1 MLTQDQIISFLS
13 SYAYDPVMV
22 YSFIILILT
31 ASSFGLPIP
40 EEITLISAGVIGYF
54 ALNPDLYPPPSPDMK
69 PLNVWT
75 LSIVCLFAV
84 FFSDL
89 LIYWIGRIGGVK
101 IQKSKRFAPLVASN
115 LYNKAVLLTKKYGAL
130 MAGAFRFTPGL
141 RFPGHLACGA
151 LGVSHLKFW
160 LSDGL
165 AALLTVPTQVLL
177 VAYYGEEILAYFKQ
191 FKIVIL
197 IILSVGILLLFIFKK
212 RLSLN

>member
-1 MLTQDQIISFLS
+1 MLTQDQILSFLS
-13 SYAYDPVMV
+13 SYAYEPMMV
-22 YSFIILILT
+22 YSFIILVLT

-40 EEITLISAGVIGYF
+40 EEVTLISAGVIGYF
-54 ALNPDLYPPPSPDMK
+54 AMNPDLYPPPSPDLK

-75 LSIVCLFAV
+75 LSVVCLIAV

-101 IQKSKRFAPLVASN
+101 LLKSKRFAPIVSSSI
-115 LYNKAVLLTKKYGAL
+115 YNKAVTLTKKYGAL
-130 MAGAFRFTPGL
+130 MAGVFRFTPGL
-141 RFPGHLACGA
+141 RFPGHMACGV

-160 LSDGL
+160 LADGV

-197 IILSVGILLLFIFKK
+197 ITLCAGLLFLYFFKK
-212 RLSLN
+212 RLSLS